1 MSIKSQPE
9 DEAQNE
15 EDGDLLDGYE
25 NDNGDYGPLSDSL
38 DKHSFSRMSH
48 ALGRQMFR
56 EGTKPIEFRE
66 GMVFKNFREFAWALK
81 DYCIQQ
87 SFRGKRIK
95 FERKRILCGCYADKC
110 PFRVYA
116 AINTHTLLKASITIL
131 RYLKLG

>member
-48 ALGRQMFR
+48 ALGGQMFR
-56 EGTKPIEFRE
+56 EVSGVRGSSSRE
-66 GMVFKNFREFAWALK
+66 KGFCVAAMQTSVHLESML
-81 DYCIQQ
+81 Q
-87 SFRGKRIK
+87 SIH
-95 FERKRILCGCYADKC
+95 
-110 PFRVYA
+110 
-116 AINTHTLLKASITIL
+116 THF
-131 RYLKLG
+131 